1 VADDAALSEW
11 AERGVA
17 TPDHV
22 IRTKPGPLVLP
33 APCVDLAEWRSA
45 ALAAASAFVRR
56 YKAYFERNAARYPG
70 GKTRL
75 DPLPRV
81 IAVPGL
87 GLIGLGRNAGEAAV
101 AADIAESWA
110 EALLAAESIGRFQP
124 LDEADTFDMEYWSLE
139 QAKLGKTA
147 ERRLERRVV
156 AVTGGGGVIGA
167 AVAKAFAAEGAQVA
181 LLDRDAEAAGK
192 AARTIGKAA
201 LALACDITDRASV
214 DEALR
219 AVCERFGGLDVVV
232 SNAGAAIAGAMAD
245 LPDADLRASFE
256 VNFFGHQTVAQA
268 AVRIMRAQRFGG
280 VLLFNV
286 SKQALNPG
294 PEFGAYGASK
304 AALMALMRQYALEHG
319 AEGIR
324 SNAVNPDRIRSGLL
338 TETMIAARAAARG
351 LDPGAYMAGNLLG
364 EEVTAEDVAQA
375 FVFAALMQR
384 TTGAVITVDG
394 GNVAAMVR

>member
-1 VADDAALSEW
+1 
-11 AERGVA
+11 
-17 TPDHV
+17 
-22 IRTKPGPLVLP
+22 
-33 APCVDLAEWRSA
+33 
-45 ALAAASAFVRR
+45 
-56 YKAYFERNAARYPG
+56 
-70 GKTRL
+70 
-75 DPLPRV
+75 
-81 IAVPGL
+81 
-87 GLIGLGRNAGEAAV
+87 
-101 AADIAESWA
+101 
-110 EALLAAESIGRFQP
+110 
-124 LDEADTFDMEYWSLE
+124 
-139 QAKLGKTA
+139 
-147 ERRLERRVV
+147 
-156 AVTGGGGVIGA
+156 
-167 AVAKAFAAEGAQVA
+167 
-181 LLDRDAEAAGK
+181 
-192 AARTIGKAA
+192 
-201 LALACDITDRASV
+201 V